1 MIEMRFP
8 GSLVWIEGE
17 DGQVFDDFD
26 VLEDGHSARYGV
38 VNVAGE
44 DHHEVLAKFKEIEA
58 ALDCRFSA
66 LERRLAGA

>member
-1 MIEMRFP
+1 MRFP

-17 DGQVFDDFD
+17 EGDVFDDFD
-26 VLEDGHSARYGV
+26 VLEDGQSARYGV

-44 DHHEVLAKFKEIEA
+44 DHREVMAKFRDIEM

-66 LERRLAGA
+66 LDRAVRSA